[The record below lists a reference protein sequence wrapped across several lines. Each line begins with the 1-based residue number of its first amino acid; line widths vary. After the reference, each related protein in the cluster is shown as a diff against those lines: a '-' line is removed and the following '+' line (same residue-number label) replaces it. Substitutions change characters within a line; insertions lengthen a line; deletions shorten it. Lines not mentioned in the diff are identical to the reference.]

1 MVAEA
6 EVMHQAAVP
15 VLEVQYHRCV
25 AKGVE
30 EVVGMSAAAAA
41 PAEVGVEVEVAVEV
55 PQMVSG

>member
-25 AKGVE
+25 AKG
-30 EVVGMSAAAAA
+30 VVGMSAAAAA

>member
-6 EVMHQAAVP
+6 EVMHQATVP

-30 EVVGMSAAAAA
+30 EVVGMSAAV
-41 PAEVGVEVEVAVEV
+41 PAEVGAEVEVAVEV